1 MSFDMSLARGLD
13 YYTGII
19 YEAVH
24 EASAPPGKTTNP
36 PVMADGV
43 APAPSPA
50 TNAKSSSSKSK
61 KAKAAGN
68 NGDEDEVDESTIGV
82 GSIAAGGRY
91 DELVGMFYESAGGKK
106 GTGRVPCVGVSI
118 GVERVFSIMLQK
130 RKDAE
135 LKEARGKETD
145 VYVVAMGGDGLL
157 KERMALCKQLWE
169 GGIKVGP
176 ELVLASTAPM
186 FPAHTVFL
194 TPGTRPSSCTSA
206 NQSQTSS

>member
-36 PVMADGV
+36 
-43 APAPSPA
+43 
-50 TNAKSSSSKSK
+50 
-61 KAKAAGN
+61 AAGS
-68 NGDEDEVDESTIGV
+68 GPEPASKPKKPTKAGEEEEVDESAIGV

-106 GTGRVPCVGVSI
+106 GTGKVPCVGVSI
-118 GVERVFSIMLQK
+118 GVERVYSIMLQK
-130 RKDAE
+130 RKDQD
-135 LKEARGKETD
+135 LKEARGKETE

-157 KERMALCKQLWE
+157 KERMALCKELWE
-169 GGIKVGP
+169 AGIKVS
-176 ELVLASTAPM
+176 LNVDA
-186 FPAHTVFL
+186 F
-194 TPGTRPSSCTSA
+194 RSCPPWL
-206 NQSQTSS
+206 